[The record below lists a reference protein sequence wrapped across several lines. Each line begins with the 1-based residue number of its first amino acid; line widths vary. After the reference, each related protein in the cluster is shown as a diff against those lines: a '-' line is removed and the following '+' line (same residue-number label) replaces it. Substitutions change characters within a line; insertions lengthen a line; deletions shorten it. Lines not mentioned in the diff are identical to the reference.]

1 MSTKIQINSLEAL
14 ERLIGG
20 DTDLEL
26 ELRNNIVQEFTKKYL
41 KGIVEQENGKITT
54 AINDIRREANATFRE
69 VATRQVATVKTEWG
83 RTTYTIQPSVVE
95 DMKTRVRDSVRDI
108 VRELVKEEMEKQ
120 KDLLE
125 GYVSKSMTVNIQDT
139 VNKMV
144 RQKLE
149 SVLK

>member
-1 MSTKIQINSLEAL
+1 
-14 ERLIGG
+14 
-20 DTDLEL
+20 
-26 ELRNNIVQEFTKKYL
+26 
-41 KGIVEQENGKITT
+41 
-54 AINDIRREANATFRE
+54 
-69 VATRQVATVKTEWG
+69 
-83 RTTYTIQPSVVE
+83 
-95 DMKTRVRDSVRDI
+95 MKSRVRDSVRDI

-125 GYVSKSMTVNIQDT
+125 GYVSKSMAVNIQDT

>member
-20 DTDLEL
+20 DTEL
-26 ELRNNIVQEFTKKYL
+26 EIEIRNSVAQNFAEKYL
-41 KGIVEQENGKITT
+41 KALVNGESSQIVL
-54 AINDIRREANATFRE
+54 AVNDIKREANATFKE
-69 VATRQVATVKTEWG
+69 VATREIANAKTEWG

-95 DMKTRVRDSVRDI
+95 DMKSRVRDSVRDI